1 MHDPDLVIVGG
12 GLAGCEAAWQAAE
25 RGLRVRLFEMRPARS
40 TGAHTSD
47 RLAELVCSNS
57 LGSLQT
63 NRAGGMLKAELE
75 RLGSLLLE
83 AATQSAVPAGTA
95 LAVDRQVFAQAVT
108 DRLAAH
114 PRIEIVREE
123 VTRIPSGLAI
133 LASGPLTSATLAEA
147 IATFTGT
154 DHLYFFDAIAPIISA
169 DSIDMTIA
177 FRQSRGGE
185 ADDYLN
191 CPLDRGQYLA
201 LVTALRSAARTPLRD
216 FEQAIAR
223 GVRVGAA
230 TFFERCLPVEIIA
243 ERGAQT
249 LAYGPLRPVGLNN
262 PRTGL
267 RAHAVVQLR
276 QEDRQATLFNLVGF
290 QTNLRI
296 EEQQR
301 VFRMIP
307 GLEHAHFVR
316 YGQMHR
322 NMFVNAPHVLLP
334 TLQTRARAD
343 LLMAGQ
349 ITGVEGYMG
358 NVATGLLAGWNAARL
373 ARGREP
379 LCLPAATMLGALC
392 GYISSAEE
400 KHFQPMKSNFG
411 ILPPLEARP
420 RARLDRGQVYAD
432 RGALDLAQFLEAHN
446 DD

>member
-12 GLAGCEAAWQAAE
+12 GLAGCEAAWQAAK
-25 RGLRVRLFEMRPARS
+25 RGLRVRLFEMRPAHS

-57 LGSLQT
+57 LGSLQA

-75 RLGSLLLE
+75 HLGSLLLE
-83 AATQSAVPAGTA
+83 VATQSAVPAGSA
-95 LAVDRQVFAQAVT
+95 LAVDREIFAQAVT

-123 VTRIPSGLAI
+123 VTQIPSGLAI
-133 LASGPLTSATLAEA
+133 LASGPLTSPTLAEA
-147 IATFTGT
+147 IATFAGT
-154 DHLYFFDAIAPIISA
+154 DHLYFFDAVAPIVSA

-185 ADDYLN
+185 ADDYIN
-191 CPLDRGQYLA
+191 CPLDRGQYQA
-201 LVTALRSAARTPLRD
+201 LVTALCSAERTSLRD
-216 FEQAIAR
+216 FEQAIAQ
-223 GVRVGAA
+223 GVRAGAA

-249 LAYGPLRPVGLNN
+249 LAYGPLRPVGLND

-276 QEDRQATLFNLVGF
+276 QEDRHATIFNVVGF

-316 YGQMHR
+316 FGQM
-322 NMFVNAPHVLLP
+322 
-334 TLQTRARAD
+334 
-343 LLMAGQ
+343 
-349 ITGVEGYMG
+349 
-358 NVATGLLAGWNAARL
+358 
-373 ARGREP
+373 
-379 LCLPAATMLGALC
+379 
-392 GYISSAEE
+392 
-400 KHFQPMKSNFG
+400 
-411 ILPPLEARP
+411 
-420 RARLDRGQVYAD
+420 
-432 RGALDLAQFLEAHN
+432 
-446 DD
+446 

>member
-1 MHDPDLVIVGG
+1 MPEPDLTVVGG

-25 RGLRVRLFEMRPARS
+25 RGLRVRLFEMRPTRS
-40 TGAHTSD
+40 TGAHTGD

-83 AATQSAVPAGTA
+83 IAAHSAVPAGAA
-95 LAVDRQVFAQAVT
+95 LAVDRQVFSQAVT

-114 PRIEIVREE
+114 PRLEIVREE
-123 VTRIPSGLAI
+123 VTDVPRGLAL
-133 LASGPLTSATLAEA
+133 LASGPLTSPALAQA
-147 IATFTGT
+147 IASFTGT
-154 DHLYFFDAIAPIISA
+154 DHLYFFDAIAPIVSA
-169 DSIDMTIA
+169 DSVDMHIA

-191 CPLDRGQYLA
+191 CPLDCGQYQA
-201 LVTALRSAARTPLRD
+201 LVSALRSAERTPLRE
-216 FEQAIAR
+216 FEQDIAQ
-223 GVRVGAA
+223 GVRAGAA
-230 TFFERCLPVEIIA
+230 AFFERCLPVEIIA

-249 LAYGPLRPVGLNN
+249 LAYGPLRPVGLND
-262 PRTGL
+262 PRTGQ

-276 QEDRQATLFNLVGF
+276 QEDRHATLYNLVGF
-290 QTNLRI
+290 QTNLRVD
-296 EEQQR
+296 EQQR
-301 VFRMIP
+301 VFRMSP

-322 NMFVNAPHVLLP
+322 NTFVNAPRVLLP
-334 TLQTRARAD
+334 TLQSRARTD
-343 LLMAGQ
+343 LLLAGQ

-373 ARGREP
+373 ARGREA
-379 LCLPAATMLGALC
+379 LCLPATTMLGALC
-392 GYISSAEE
+392 GYIATAPE

-420 RARLDRGQVYAD
+420 RGRLERGQAYAD
-432 RGALDLAQFLEAHN
+432 RGRGDLEQFLAADK

>member
-1 MHDPDLVIVGG
+1 MPDPDLVIVGG

-40 TGAHTSD
+40 TGAHTGD
-47 RLAELVCSNS
+47 RLAEIVCSNS
-57 LGSLQT
+57 FGSLQP

-83 AATQSAVPAGTA
+83 VAIQSAVPAGTA
-95 LAVDRQVFAQAVT
+95 LAVDREVFAQAVT
-108 DRLAAH
+108 DRLASH
-114 PRIEIVREE
+114 PGIEIVREE

-133 LASGPLTSATLAEA
+133 LASGPLTSDTLAEA
-147 IATFTGT
+147 IAAFTGT
-154 DHLYFFDAIAPIISA
+154 DHLYFFDAIAPIVSA

-191 CPLDRGQYLA
+191 CPLDRGQYQA
-201 LVTALRSAARTPLRD
+201 LVTALCSAERASLRE
-216 FEQAIAR
+216 FEQETAQ
-223 GVRVGAA
+223 GVRAGAA

-249 LAYGPLRPVGLNN
+249 LAYGPLRPVGLND

-276 QEDRQATLFNLVGF
+276 QEDRHASLFNMVGF
-290 QTNLRI
+290 QTALRV
-296 EEQQR
+296 EDQQR
-301 VFRMIP
+301 IFRMIP

-322 NMFVNAPHVLLP
+322 NTFVNAPRVLLP
-334 TLQTRARAD
+334 TLQTRARAN

-358 NVATGLLAGWNAARL
+358 NVATGLMAGWNAARL
-373 ARGREP
+373 ARGRDP
-379 LCLPAATMLGALC
+379 LCLPATTMLGALC

-420 RARLDRGQVYAD
+420 RSRLDRGQVYAD
-432 RGALDLAQFLEAHN
+432 RGALDLVRFLAAHSDN
-446 DD
+446 